1 MPDADVLTELQ
12 AQATARCQNLEL
24 PENAKA
30 LLRELRTLLIK
41 GHNAKKIFTPPQDVN
56 RVVQLLPPPEKI
68 RKQLEHYQLEKAA
81 SCIIVGNEKNQERDP
96 TLPHIKRN
104 DGAWFDFAITVR
116 EGVNGL
122 ELLAYDFEIRLPA
135 ALGAPFLRFDLN
147 LPGHANEVRELRC
160 HLHPGFD
167 DVLVPAPL
175 MTPTELLTVFIE
187 HLRPTREIPRTPT
200 TFEVD
205 WFRRTFVEARLR
217 VQKTTAQS

>member
-1 MPDADVLTELQ
+1 MPDTDVLSELQ
-12 AQATARCQNLEL
+12 AQATARCQNLGL

-30 LLRELRTLLIK
+30 LLRELRTLIIK
-41 GHNAKKIFTPPQDVN
+41 GHNAKKITTSPHDVN
-56 RVVQLLPPPEKI
+56 KVVQLLPPPEKI
-68 RKQLEHYQLEKAA
+68 RKQLELQQLEKAA
-81 SCIIVGNEKNQERDP
+81 SCIIVGSEKNQERDP
-96 TLPHIKRN
+96 KLPHIKRN
-104 DGAWFDFAITVR
+104 DGAWFDFTITVR

-187 HLRPTREIPRTPT
+187 HLRPTRAIPRTPT
-200 TFEVD
+200 AFEVD
-205 WFRRTFVEARLR
+205 WFRDTFDEAKRR
-217 VQKTTAQS
+217 MEKPTAQS